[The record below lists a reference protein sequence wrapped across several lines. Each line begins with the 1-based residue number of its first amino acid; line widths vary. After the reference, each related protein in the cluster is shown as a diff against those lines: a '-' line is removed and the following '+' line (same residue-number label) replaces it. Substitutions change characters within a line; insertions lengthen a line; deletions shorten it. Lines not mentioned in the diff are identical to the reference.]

1 MTSAAS
7 RMFVSGFP
15 SQVWKRI
22 SAFNTSLP
30 ASNVALLRH
39 HHNSSSSPSCLRPT
53 FSKNHLQVLPEVSN
67 ALSSNRPVVALES
80 TIIAHGM
87 PYPQNLELSQE
98 LSAILR
104 EEVSLRDWKYMHAW
118 GKQALR
124 SSRYIC
130 IDMFGS
136 HYATDTQVM

>member
-39 HHNSSSSPSCLRPT
+39 HHNSSCLRPT
-53 FSKNHLQVLPEVSN
+53 SSKSLLQVLPEVSN

-130 IDMFGS
+130 IVFGS
-136 HYATDTQVM
+136 HYATDTQVMEI